1 VKILLTA
8 RISPPVRLQQQL
20 WSRPKRPKGLMRTSC
35 PPDCKHIDRYERRC
49 FAPSQ
54 KPASNPR
61 IGGHQFFQRF
71 LLRASGPILPPGPQF
86 LPQSRNRFPGARFLR
101 QPPAKRKPSMSLS
114 IAVPESRRCRTR
126 ARECR
131 SMAERFR
138 VHIAR
143 DQMLK
148 AASDYERMARDAEQ
162 REIAQG
168 LSRLRALATTRHL
181 AVWSG
186 R

>member
-1 VKILLTA
+1 
-8 RISPPVRLQQQL
+8 
-20 WSRPKRPKGLMRTSC
+20 
-35 PPDCKHIDRYERRC
+35 
-49 FAPSQ
+49 
-54 KPASNPR
+54 
-61 IGGHQFFQRF
+61 
-71 LLRASGPILPPGPQF
+71 
-86 LPQSRNRFPGARFLR
+86 
-101 QPPAKRKPSMSLS
+101 
-114 IAVPESRRCRTR
+114 
-126 ARECR
+126 
-131 SMAERFR
+131 MAERFR